1 MVESSFGSGG
11 WQWGRKARCEGE
23 GEREAGT
30 REDKLELMFF
40 FTSSLS
46 DAGISWHSV
55 TLMSGPGVGEAK
67 ENDLGGD
74 RGVVGLGAAQAN
86 KVSLIKG
93 TCTRAALRVLH

>member
-1 MVESSFGSGG
+1 
-11 WQWGRKARCEGE
+11 
-23 GEREAGT
+23 
-30 REDKLELMFF
+30 
-40 FTSSLS
+40 
-46 DAGISWHSV
+46 
-55 TLMSGPGVGEAK
+55 MSGPGVGEAK